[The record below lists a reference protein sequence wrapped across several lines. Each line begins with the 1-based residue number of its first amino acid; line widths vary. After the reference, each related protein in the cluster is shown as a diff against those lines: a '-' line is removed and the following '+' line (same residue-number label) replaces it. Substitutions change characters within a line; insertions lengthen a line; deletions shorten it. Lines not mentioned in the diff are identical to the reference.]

1 MQVPIELDA
10 DQVEQILVEGLKQA
24 YEVNLTFPD
33 EPDYEKLYQAF
44 HVLLPYF
51 MGEEKFTQ
59 FAVKAKK
66 DTDKLLEHEK
76 KLRKFGKALSE
87 AYRGL

>member
-1 MQVPIELDA
+1 MQVPIELDD
-10 DQVEQILVEGLKQA
+10 DQIESITVEGLKRS
-24 YEVNLTFPD
+24 YEANLTFPD
-33 EPDYEKLYQAF
+33 EPDYEKLHQAF

-59 FAVKAKK
+59 FAVKVKK
-66 DTDKLLEHEK
+66 DTDKLLEQEK